1 MYLGDEAVE
10 ATLRQVAQL
19 ASGSRIAFDFLSREL
34 ARTEPP
40 FVWLG
45 RLIKYSVKFYGERFI
60 YGISTRAP
68 VRGHVDRVVTS
79 QGLELAEYEP
89 VGDDRAGKAP
99 FGGLALA
106 VRRG

>member
-1 MYLGDEAVE
+1 MYVGDEAVE

-19 ASGSRIAFDFLSREL
+19 ASGSRIAFDFVSREL
-34 ARTEPP
+34 MRTEPP
-40 FVWLG
+40 LVWLG
-45 RLIKYSVKFYGERFI
+45 RYAKYGLMFYRERFI

-68 VRGHVDRVVTS
+68 ARGQVDGVVTS

-89 VGDDRAGKAP
+89 LGDDRAGKVP

>member
-1 MYLGDEAVE
+1 M
-10 ATLRQVAQL
+10 
-19 ASGSRIAFDFLSREL
+19 
-34 ARTEPP
+34 
-40 FVWLG
+40 
-45 RLIKYSVKFYGERFI
+45 FYRERFI

-68 VRGHVDRVVTS
+68 ARGRGQVDGVVTS

-89 VGDDRAGKAP
+89 LGDDRAGKVP